1 MEIEDGQFKITLAHS
16 FSELIFNPIPIDDP
30 TVQDY
35 LKQKTAEAKNLL
47 LAIQKR
53 NQTLASITRA
63 ICLNQSAFF
72 LRGQP
77 LIPLTRHQIADQLG
91 LHPSTISRSLAG
103 KGLEFNG
110 QLYPFSVFFS
120 AQVRNDL
127 SQDQVLRQ
135 LKRLIHEEDAEA
147 PLSDQQL
154 SDRLK
159 ALGCP
164 ISRRTVVKYREKLR
178 IPDSRVR
185 RQWTRTAL
193 CRTPSGKI
201 EK

>member
-1 MEIEDGQFKITLAHS
+1 MNK
-16 FSELIFNPIPIDDP
+16 
-30 TVQDY
+30 Y
-35 LKQKTAEAKNLL
+35 
-47 LAIQKR
+47 
-53 NQTLASITRA
+53 
-63 ICLNQSAFF
+63 
-72 LRGQP
+72 
-77 LIPLTRHQIADQLG
+77 QIG
-91 LHPSTISRSLAG
+91 
-103 KGLEFNG
+103 
-110 QLYPFSVFFS
+110 
-120 AQVRNDL
+120 
-127 SQDQVLRQ
+127 DQVLRQ

-185 RQWTRTAL
+185 RQWARTAL

>member
-1 MEIEDGQFKITLAHS
+1 
-16 FSELIFNPIPIDDP
+16 
-30 TVQDY
+30 
-35 LKQKTAEAKNLL
+35 
-47 LAIQKR
+47 
-53 NQTLASITRA
+53 
-63 ICLNQSAFF
+63 
-72 LRGQP
+72 
-77 LIPLTRHQIADQLG
+77 LG

-185 RQWTRTAL
+185 RQWARTAL